1 MTYVPRSPRRTTRL
15 RAVVDDGAGRAVGRV
30 RDMSTSGMFLDI
42 VEAGAPPATSG
53 NNALAVGRKVAVVPL
68 VGDMD
73 GERLPAEVARVGER
87 GVAIRFL
94 GLDAEH
100 RQRLRAIMNGDDN
113 PLVQAQQQRRPNSSL
128 SPLPTIPDD
137 APVVLITDEA
147 PASVGA
153 AEGATDTFEVFEL
166 RGHIE
171 ELEGQL
177 LEIIR
182 DKTVLLDD
190 NSKLKRQVVALT
202 ARNSLLLR
210 AQDEL
215 IAAQERVLEVEQAR
229 DALLAEVQRLEKEL
243 FDVSGR
249 VTAPRTIQGV

>member
-1 MTYVPRSPRRTTRL
+1 MTYVPRSPRRTTKL
-15 RAVVDDGAGRAVGRV
+15 RAVVDDGAGRSVGRV
-30 RDMSTSGMFLDI
+30 RDMSTSGLFVD
-42 VEAGAPPATSG
+42 TSG
-53 NNALAVGRKVAVVPL
+53 CTDGNTALALGRRVAVVPL
-68 VGDMD
+68 IGDLD
-73 GERLPAEVARVGER
+73 GERLPAEVARVGDK
-87 GVAIRFL
+87 GVALRFL

-113 PLVQAQQQRRPNSSL
+113 PLVQAMRP
-128 SPLPTIPDD
+128 SPSTQPHALPEIPSD
-137 APVVLITDEA
+137 APVVLLTDEA
-147 PASVGA
+147 PASSAVAA

-182 DKTVLLDD
+182 DKTLLLDE
-190 NSKLKRQVVALT
+190 NNRLKRQVVALT

-215 IAAQERVLEVEQAR
+215 LTSQERVLEIERAPPRVGSVRGLGPRQSPRPRRRDLTSKQAP
-229 DALLAEVQRLEKEL
+229 Q
-243 FDVSGR
+243 
-249 VTAPRTIQGV
+249 

>member
-1 MTYVPRSPRRTTRL
+1 MTYVPRSPRRTTKL
-15 RAVVDDGAGRAVGRV
+15 RAVVDDGAGRSVGRV
-30 RDMSTSGMFLDI
+30 RDMSTSGLFVD
-42 VEAGAPPATSG
+42 TSG
-53 NNALAVGRKVAVVPL
+53 ATDGNAALALGRKVAVVPL
-68 VGDMD
+68 LGDLD
-73 GERLPAEVARVGER
+73 GERLPAEVARVGDR
-87 GVAIRFL
+87 GVALRFL

-113 PLVQAQQQRRPNSSL
+113 PLVHAAHASPSTHA
-128 SPLPTIPDD
+128 PLPEIPSD
-137 APVVLITDEA
+137 APVVLLTEEA
-147 PASVGA
+147 PASTASAA

-182 DKTVLLDD
+182 DKTLLLDE
-190 NSKLKRQVVALT
+190 NSRLKRQVVALT

-215 IAAQERVLEVEQAR
+215 LASQERVLEIERAR
-229 DALLAEVQRLEKEL
+229 DALLGEVRRLEADL
-243 FDVSGR
+243 FEVSGR
-249 VTAPRTIQGV
+249 VKAPARVAT

>member
-1 MTYVPRSPRRTTRL
+1 MTYVPRSPRRTTNL
-15 RAVVDDGAGRAVGRV
+15 RAVVDDGAGRSVGRV
-30 RDMSTSGMFLDI
+30 RDMSTSGFFVD
-42 VEAGAPPATSG
+42 TSG
-53 NNALAVGRKVAVVPL
+53 ATDGNAALALGCKVAVVPL
-68 VGDMD
+68 LGDLD
-73 GERLPAEVARVGER
+73 GERLPAEVARVGDR
-87 GVAIRFL
+87 GVALRFI

-113 PLVQAQQQRRPNSSL
+113 PLVHAAHRNPPRHA
-128 SPLPTIPDD
+128 PLPEIPHD
-137 APVVLITDEA
+137 APVVLLTDEA
-147 PASVGA
+147 PSLTGT

-182 DKTVLLDD
+182 DKTLLLDE
-190 NSKLKRQVVALT
+190 NSRMKRQVVALT

-215 IAAQERVLEVEQAR
+215 LVSQERALEIERAR
-229 DALLAEVQRLEKEL
+229 DALLAEVRRLEADL
-243 FDVSGR
+243 FEVSGR
-249 VTAPRTIQGV
+249 VKAPARVAT